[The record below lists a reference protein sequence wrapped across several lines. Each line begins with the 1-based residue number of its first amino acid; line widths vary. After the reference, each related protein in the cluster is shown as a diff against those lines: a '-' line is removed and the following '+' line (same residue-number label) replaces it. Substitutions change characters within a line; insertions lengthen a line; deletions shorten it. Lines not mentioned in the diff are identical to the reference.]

1 MQIRKP
7 LKEKTLQINISEPG
21 IKREV
26 KEEKETDI
34 RNNSRILNIS
44 HLQIKEIENMDTS
57 DDKDKVFDKGM
68 NIFCLFLRLL
78 MIFSIGIKYY

>member
-1 MQIRKP
+1 MFYIILFQIRKP

-21 IKREV
+21 IKKEV

-34 RNNSRILNIS
+34 RNNSKILDIS
-44 HLQIKEIENMDTS
+44 HLQIKEIENMDATD

-68 NIFCLFLRLL
+68 IIFC
-78 MIFSIGIKYY
+78 IF